1 MTIPDNTSAILDR
14 IVSGKST
21 ESDLEIIRRLLAPSD
36 TQSVVQIG
44 KYNVNLGQGQGDFI
58 LVIASH
64 LGETQCDAIA
74 PHFRSSTDIAAKC
87 SMSKRWMK
95 I

>member
-64 LGETQCDAIA
+64 LGRNTMRRDRTSL
-74 PHFRSSTDIAAKC
+74 PFLH
-87 SMSKRWMK
+87 
-95 I
+95 